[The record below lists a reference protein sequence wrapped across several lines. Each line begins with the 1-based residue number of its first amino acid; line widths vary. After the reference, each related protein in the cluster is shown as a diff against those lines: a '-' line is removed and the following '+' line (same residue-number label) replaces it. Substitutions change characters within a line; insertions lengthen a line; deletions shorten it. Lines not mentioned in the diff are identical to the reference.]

1 MPNTFRSNIL
11 GGRGPTVQVIGNPY
25 VTASQPASQLNAS
38 ELANIVFG
46 LPLPEEAMPASEA
59 RQRVMGWGV
68 EELPNG
74 ELALARVPWSRIS
87 SRQTAIEADK
97 KHRLAQRHN
106 TLTQINRFLKA
117 VEYDNNYLAKL
128 AKLAASNKEQEGASG

>member
-25 VTASQPASQLNAS
+25 VTASQPASQIAAS

-46 LPLPEEAMPASEA
+46 LQEAMPASDRVA

-106 TLTQINRFLKA
+106 TLTQINRCLKA
-117 VEYDNNYLAKL
+117 VEYDNNYLARL